1 MKYNENIPS
10 PIFVEKL
17 DVGIAN
23 KSQEIYLVNQCEATR
38 GKFRFVQIVLRRSRI
53 IFCSKKKLIRKNLN
67 FY

>member
-1 MKYNENIPS
+1 MKFNENIPS

-38 GKFRFVQIVLRRSRI
+38 GKFRFEQIVLRSRI
-53 IFCSKKKLIRKNLN
+53 IFFSKKN
-67 FY
+67 